1 MSLAKQESFLL
12 EEYKA
17 LRQEILL
24 KLEHEF
30 KIHQYTIEYTIVGV
44 VFVYAAAFTL
54 NNININQ
61 EDKSLAQLIWF
72 VPVVLVACGASF
84 YAVYDFVLQK
94 QGIYIRQ
101 IEAHFLADTKPEGW
115 ERWFGGSQT
124 NPFVGAGN
132 KAIIGVIFSPFW
144 ETAFW
149 LTLAI
154 PFIERHYRALSPV
167 IPH

>member
-30 KIHQYTIEYTIVGV
+30 KIHQYTIVGV

-94 QGIYIRQ
+94 RGIYIRQ